1 MSDPRHLW
9 EVWEQVERRIHR
21 ASRLALF
28 TDFDGTLVP
37 IASSPEQVQL
47 SPPVRLLLSDLIRKG
62 VMVGVAS
69 GRRLADV
76 RARVGLRG
84 IWYVGSHG
92 YSLHCPGSRPLIFLD
107 PEQKAERARV
117 RRILAREL
125 HGLTGIRLEPKE
137 GSVAVHY
144 RNASRRAALL
154 AVAAIQQ
161 ILKAHPPL
169 HLLSGKKVW
178 ELLPDRRTS
187 KWTAIQHI
195 LRTERQEGSRL
206 VFYMGDDS
214 TDERVF
220 EKMTGISVAVGK
232 RRRTSA
238 RFFLRSPGEVRRLL
252 KKLGAVVK

>member
-1 MSDPRHLW
+1 MSGPRHLW

-21 ASRLALF
+21 ASSLALF

-37 IASSPEQVQL
+37 IARSPEQVRL
-47 SPPVRLLLSDLIRKG
+47 PPPVRLALSSLIRKG

-69 GRRLADV
+69 GRKLADV

-92 YSLHCPGSRPLIFLD
+92 YSLHCPGSRPLILLD
-107 PEQKAERARV
+107 PEQKAGMAKV
-117 RRILAREL
+117 RRLLARQFR
-125 HGLTGIRLEPKE
+125 GVAGIQLEPKE

-154 AVAAIQQ
+154 AAAAIRQ
-161 ILKAHPPL
+161 ILKTHPHW

-187 KWTAIQHI
+187 KWTAIQYI
-195 LRTERQEGSRL
+195 LRQESRSGSYL
-206 VFYMGDDS
+206 LFYLGDNS

-220 EKMTGISVAVGK
+220 QQMKGISIAVGK
-232 RRRTSA
+232 RRRTAA
-238 RFFLRSPGEVRRLL
+238 RFFLRSPSEVALFL
-252 KKLGAVVK
+252 KRFWEVLK

>member
-1 MSDPRHLW
+1 M
-9 EVWEQVERRIHR
+9 
-21 ASRLALF
+21 
-28 TDFDGTLVP
+28 
-37 IASSPEQVQL
+37 
-47 SPPVRLLLSDLIRKG
+47 
-62 VMVGVAS
+62 
-69 GRRLADV
+69 

-107 PEQKAERARV
+107 PKQKAGMAKV
-117 RRILAREL
+117 RRLLARQFR
-125 HGLTGIRLEPKE
+125 GVAGIQLEPKE

-144 RNASRRAALL
+144 RNASRRAALRAAA
-154 AVAAIQQ
+154 AVRQ
-161 ILKAHPPL
+161 ILQAHPSL

-187 KWTAIQHI
+187 KWTAIQYI
-195 LRTERQEGSRL
+195 LRRESRPGSYL
-206 VFYMGDDS
+206 LFYLGDNS

-220 EKMTGISVAVGK
+220 QPMKGISIAVGK
-232 RRRTSA
+232 RRRTTA